1 MQPFCHVIE
10 LSQNCSILRSE
21 FGESASRRRI
31 ENKTGNTHMP
41 MQLRTRNLL
50 AAAMLSAGVVMGA
63 SAATVDGALDQGV
76 NRANKAQQ
84 SQQKIDSVDNSIRAQ
99 EREYRGLVKEI
110 DGLNVYVTQLNKQL
124 KAQQDELASIEA
136 SIKNVT
142 LVERQITPL
151 MLRMID
157 AIDQFVA
164 ADVPFLAEE
173 RSKRVANLKNMM
185 GRSDVTVA
193 EKYRKVTEAYQAEV
207 DYGRTIESYRGTLA
221 TNGQSR
227 EVDFLRVGRISLMY
241 QSLDGQELGVWNTA
255 ANQWE
260 PLDASFK
267 SKLMAGIRI
276 AREQAAPDLIK
287 VPVAAPTSAQ
297 QETK

>member
-1 MQPFCHVIE
+1 
-10 LSQNCSILRSE
+10 
-21 FGESASRRRI
+21 
-31 ENKTGNTHMP
+31 
-41 MQLRTRNLL
+41 
-50 AAAMLSAGVVMGA
+50 MLSAGVVMGA

-84 SQQKIDSVDNSIRAQ
+84 SQQKIDSVDNSIRAS

-207 DYGRTIESYRGTLA
+207 DYGRTIESYRGTLD

-241 QSLDGQELGVWNTA
+241 QSLNGQELGVWNTTS
-255 ANQWE
+255 NQWE
-260 PLDASFK
+260 ALDASFK

-287 VPVAAPTSAQ
+287 VPVAAPSSAQ